1 MLTLTEEATTAVK
14 TITAQ
19 IPDAP
24 QGGVRIEG
32 AGSPESQFALSVVDA
47 PEPSDTVVESA
58 GARVFLDSDAAAV
71 LDDRVLDAQIDP
83 EQGSVQFAVT
93 TAA

>member
-1 MLTLTEEATTAVK
+1 MLTLTDEATTAVK

-19 IPDAP
+19 YPDAP

-32 AGSPESQFALSVVDA
+32 EGSPESQFSLSVVDA
-47 PEPSDTVVESA
+47 PEPRDAVIENA
-58 GARVFLDSDAAAV
+58 GARVFLDEAAAAA
-71 LDDRVLDAQIDP
+71 LDDRVLDAQVDP
-83 EQGSVQFAVT
+83 QGSVQFAVT

>member
-24 QGGVRIEG
+24 HSGIRIEG
-32 AGSPESQFALSVVDA
+32 AGSSESQFKLSVVDA
-47 PEPSDTVVESA
+47 PASGDAVVENG

-71 LDDRVLDAQIDP
+71 LDDRVLDAQVDP

-93 TAA
+93 NAP

>member
-58 GARVFLDSDAAAV
+58 GARVFLDGDAAAV

>member
-19 IPDAP
+19 FPDAA
-24 QGGVRIEG
+24 QGGVRIQG

-47 PEPSDTVVESA
+47 PEPQDAVVENA
-58 GARVFLDSDAAAV
+58 GARVFLDAAAAAV
-71 LDDRVLDAQIDP
+71 LDDRILDAQIDP
-83 EQGSVQFAVT
+83 AGSVQFAVT
-93 TAA
+93 SAT

>member
-19 IPDAP
+19 FPDAA

-32 AGSPESQFALSVVDA
+32 AGSPESQFRLSVVA
-47 PEPSDTVVESA
+47 GPEPAAAVGENA
-58 GARVFLDSDAAAV
+58 GARVFLDADAAEG
-71 LDDRVLDAQIDP
+71 LDDRVLDAQVDG
-83 EQGSVQFAVT
+83 QGGVQFAVT
-93 TAA
+93 AAA

>member
-47 PEPSDTVVESA
+47 PESSDTVVESA

>member
-19 IPDAP
+19 FPDTAHS
-24 QGGVRIEG
+24 GIRIQG

-47 PEPSDTVVESA
+47 PEPEDAVVENA
-58 GARVFLDSDAAAV
+58 GARVFLDADAAAV

-83 EQGSVQFAVT
+83 AGSVQFAVT
-93 TAA
+93 SAV

>member
-19 IPDAP
+19 LPDAAE
-24 QGGVRIEG
+24 GGVRIEG
-32 AGSPESQFALSVVDA
+32 AGSPESPFGLSVVDA
-47 PEPSDTVVESA
+47 PESGDAVVENA
-58 GARVFLDSDAAAV
+58 GARVYLDTDAAAV

-93 TAA
+93 GAA

>member
-19 IPDAP
+19 FPDAA

-32 AGSPESQFALSVVDA
+32 AGTPESQFALSVVGAPAAGDA
-47 PEPSDTVVESA
+47 VVENA
-58 GARVFLDSDAAAV
+58 GARVFLDTDAAAV

-83 EQGSVQFAVT
+83 EGSVQFAVT
-93 TAA
+93 SVG

>member
-19 IPDAP
+19 FPDAAE
-24 QGGVRIEG
+24 GGVRIEG
-32 AGSPESQFALSVVDA
+32 AGSPESQFRLSVVDA
-47 PEPSDTVVESA
+47 PVSGDAVVENA
-58 GARVFLDSDAAAV
+58 GARVFLDTDAAAV

-83 EQGSVQFAVT
+83 QGSVQFAVT

>member
-19 IPDAP
+19 YPDAD

-32 AGSPESQFALSVVDA
+32 AGSPESQFSLSVVDG
-47 PEPSDTVVESA
+47 PHPH
-58 GARVFLDSDAAAV
+58 
-71 LDDRVLDAQIDP
+71 DP
-83 EQGSVQFAVT
+83 VR
-93 TAA
+93 

>member
-1 MLTLTEEATTAVK
+1 MLTLTDEATTAVK

-19 IPDAP
+19 FPDAP

-47 PEPSDTVVESA
+47 PEANDAVIENA
-58 GARVFLDSDAAAV
+58 GARVFLDADAAAV

-83 EQGSVQFAVT
+83 QGSVQFAVT

>member
-19 IPDAP
+19 FPDAAH
-24 QGGVRIEG
+24 GGVRIEG
-32 AGSPESQFALSVVDA
+32 AGTPESQFALSVVDA
-47 PEPSDTVVESA
+47 PETGDAVVENA
-58 GARVFLDSDAAAV
+58 GARVFLDTDAAAV

-93 TAA
+93 TAS

>member
-19 IPDAP
+19 FPDAP
-24 QGGVRIEG
+24 QGGVRIAG

-47 PEPSDTVVESA
+47 PEPADTVVENS
-58 GARVFLDSDAAAV
+58 GATGRPVASCNWFT
-71 LDDRVLDAQIDP
+71 QNM
-83 EQGSVQFAVT
+83 
-93 TAA
+93 

>member
-24 QGGVRIEG
+24 HSGIRIEG
-32 AGSPESQFALSVVDA
+32 AGSPESQFKLSVVDA
-47 PEPSDTVVESA
+47 PATGDAVVENG

-71 LDDRVLDAQIDP
+71 LDDRVLDAQVDP

-93 TAA
+93 NAA